1 VVSFPPLSPPK
12 TYTLPSSRGYI
23 IILSTH
29 LRLGLPSGLFP
40 TGFPTKTLNTPTTP
54 KIHPNIINP
63 STPRSAEPVSQQR
76 PYTLPCTQT
85 SILKLYT
92 ILRPGLPSALF
103 PYGFPTKTQYTPS
116 PNISILLLFTHL
128 RLGLPSGL
136 FPSIFPTKNL
146 YTDLSR
152 QIHTNII
159 HPSTPSSPQW
169 TLSFR
174 FPHLELIHP
183 TLPVDPL

>member
-1 VVSFPPLSPPK
+1 MVSFPPLSPPK

-116 PNISILLLFTHL
+116 PHPYAPNAQPISFFSILSPAQYWVSSTNLQSVYRTICVIPLCRSSGTAEQLHGPK
-128 RLGLPSGL
+128 GL
-136 FPSIFPTKNL
+136 
-146 YTDLSR
+146 
-152 QIHTNII
+152 
-159 HPSTPSSPQW
+159 
-169 TLSFR
+169 
-174 FPHLELIHP
+174 
-183 TLPVDPL
+183 